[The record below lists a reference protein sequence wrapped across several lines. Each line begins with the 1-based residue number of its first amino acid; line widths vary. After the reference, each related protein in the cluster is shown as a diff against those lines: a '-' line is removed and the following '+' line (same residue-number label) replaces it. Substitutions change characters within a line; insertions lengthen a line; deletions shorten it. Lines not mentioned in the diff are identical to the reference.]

1 EQLDELDRKMQDL
14 VQREFQS
21 LFHVCSVASSAFLHK
36 LGYSMEDEAVAF
48 ADTLIGVADVVAMFQ
63 ASHADEQ
70 AAIDAL
76 EHAFDDAAPVLGGP
90 AYAGPTEFC
99 VLAVPPGSN
108 AGMFREWARKA
119 VPEAELFVADSADDI
134 VFYRER
140 TQVQLAALE
149 YLGQPAREAYRYMT
163 AVEHFTPHSR
173 LDIVDWSA
181 ASGN

>member
-1 EQLDELDRKMQDL
+1 NYCRARLLELLKAFTADEKQDGQETSPAGPGHDLFPDGCQTLEEAVEKRLAALTPEQLDELDQKMQDL
-14 VQREFQS
+14 VQHEFQS

-108 AGMFREWARKA
+108 AG
-119 VPEAELFVADSADDI
+119 I
-134 VFYRER
+134 
-140 TQVQLAALE
+140 
-149 YLGQPAREAYRYMT
+149 
-163 AVEHFTPHSR
+163 
-173 LDIVDWSA
+173 
-181 ASGN
+181 